1 VADLKSFLEEHYER
15 YNQPGFIELDP
26 ISVPHRFTIKQDIE
40 IAAFFAATLAWGQR
54 KTIIKKCLELLDY
67 MDNAPYNFITGH
79 EESDLVPFTNFK
91 HRTFQPTDVLYF
103 LSFFKEYYKNHTT
116 LEDAFAGITVRD
128 KLVNFR
134 KTFFRHEFVPDRT
147 KKHLS
152 SPETN
157 SACKRTNM
165 FLRWMVRKDN
175 KGVDFGIWNTIS
187 PSILVCPYDVHV
199 QRVARKLGL
208 VKRTQADWK
217 AAIELTENL
226 KKFDQQDPVK
236 YDFALFGLGMDG
248 AI

>member
-1 VADLKSFLEEHYER
+1 MADLKSFLEEHYER